1 MNKVDAQ
8 ASAPRNDSNQSRWV
22 WFIVAGCVLLVL
34 ISLLSRRE
42 RDKLGTDHTSATT
55 PGQVTPPDSADLK
68 PWRERTR
75 RSPST
80 AASAPTAQE
89 IVAGKVIEFTKNRR
103 NLAQAL
109 AEHFKIPVPDEMERF
124 FDAAEAG
131 HYDEMETIYESLR
144 KQREN
149 GTGSPDYGP
158 QWRTVI
164 ETQGVAREAHN
175 WSAQKLLDYGNAVL
189 DSLRPGMIYAGG
201 TDAGCFIPT
210 LLNETSEGER
220 RVTLT
225 QNALTD
231 DSYLDYLN
239 FLYGD
244 RMATLTKDDSQ
255 RVFQDYVADVRKRL
269 DHDQQFPNEP
279 KQIRP
284 GEEVRLKED
293 GGVHVSGLSDMA
305 INEKLFQVFMG
316 KNPDTSFAMEESF
329 PFKSTFG
336 SATPLGPIME
346 LRVQD
351 EQNAL
356 TRERASQAVD
366 YWRTTAQLLLSDPES
381 PDGSD
386 PRMAYAHLASSQAGL
401 LLDRGYTAEAEQAFR
416 LANEIAPTRPE
427 AVFGY
432 INLLVGQNRLEAA
445 LLVAENAVRFEPDNK
460 PLGDVMEQLKRLNK
474 K

>member
-1 MNKVDAQ
+1 MNKVDPQ
-8 ASAPRNDSNQSRWV
+8 SSAPSNDFNRSRWT
-22 WFIVAGCVLLVL
+22 WFIVVGCVLLVL

-42 RDKLGTDHTSATT
+42 HDKPSTDSASTTT
-55 PGQVTPPDSADLK
+55 PGQVTTADSTDLK
-68 PWRERTR
+68 PWRERPR

-80 AASAPTAQE
+80 ATPAPTAEE
-89 IVAGKVIEFTKNRR
+89 IVASKVIQFTKSRR
-103 NLAQAL
+103 KLAHAM

-131 HYDEMETIYESLR
+131 HYDEMEAIYMSLR

-149 GTGSPDYGP
+149 GTDIPDYGP

-164 ETQGVAREAHN
+164 ETEGVVREAHN

-255 RVFQDYVADVRKRL
+255 RVFQDYVADARKRL
-269 DHDQQFPNEP
+269 DHDQQFPDEP
-279 KQIRP
+279 EQIRP

-305 INEKLFQVFMG
+305 INDKLFQVFMG

-366 YWRTTAQLLLSDPES
+366 YWRATAQRLLSDPES

-386 PRMAYAHLASSQAGL
+386 PRMAYAKLASSQAGL

-416 LANEIAPTRPE
+416 LANEIAPTSNH

-445 LLVAENAVRFEPDNK
+445 LLVAENAVGFEPDNMH
-460 PLGDVMEQLKRLNK
+460 LGDVVEQLKKLTK